1 LVGREESRMAPV
13 EVVERVI
20 PPPPL
25 KRDPRAVPLAEKK
38 HVIQSYNEIMRTLHP
53 KIQTTST
60 YYSDLHRE
68 VHFANSEGGYFEETR
83 PDITVGLGATARE
96 GDLVQRGI
104 DGIGMAAGFEEAV
117 GLEERAEAAAR
128 RAVDLLAAPPVQGG
142 NYTVVLN
149 QKFGG
154 VFAHEAF
161 GHLSESDF
169 VYENEKMK
177 EILVLGRRFGPEGL
191 NIIDDGS
198 APGCRGTNAFDDE
211 GTPARK
217 NYLIENGVLVGRLH
231 SRETAGKMDEK
242 PTGNARAISWSYPP
256 IVRMTNTYIAPGE
269 ATFED
274 LIRDIDLGVYAVDY
288 FGGQTMIEM
297 FTFSAA
303 YGYMIR
309 NGKVAEMVRD
319 VVLTGNVFETLE
331 HMDMFGNDFEWAHAG
346 GGCGKGGQSPLPTDL
361 GSPHVRIQRV
371 VVGGRS

>member
-1 LVGREESRMAPV
+1 VA
-13 EVVERVI
+13 
-20 PPPPL
+20 
-25 KRDPRAVPLAEKK
+25 LAEKK
-38 HVIQSYNEIMRTLHP
+38 QVIQSYNEIMRTLHP

-60 YYSDLHRE
+60 HYSDLHRE
-68 VHFANSEGGYFEETR
+68 VHFASSEGSYFEETR
-83 PDITVGLGATARE
+83 PDITVGLSAVARE

-104 DGIGMAAGFEEAV
+104 DGIGMAAGFEEAL
-117 GLEERAEAAAR
+117 GLEGRAEAAAR
-128 RAVDLLAAPPVQGG
+128 RAVELLAAPPVQGG

-191 NIIDDGS
+191 NIIDDGT
-198 APGCRGTNAFDDE
+198 AEGCRGTNAFDDE
-211 GTPARK
+211 GTPTRK

-231 SRETAGKMDEK
+231 SRETAGKMDEE
-242 PTGNARAISWSYPP
+242 PTGNARAIAWSYPP

-274 LIRDIDLGVYAVDY
+274 LIRDIDVGVYAVDY
-288 FGGQTMIEM
+288 YGGQTMIEM

-361 GSPHVRIQRV
+361 GSPHVRIQGV